1 MISDVQQVD
10 ETVRDFGPCTNA
22 HKMGASL
29 RAAYSE
35 KKNKVPA
42 CSGSPAP
49 TLFEDEVKDCESRI
63 NAGRQKKNTRRELQP
78 GKGKPGKG
86 KPPKGSRPSG
96 DAGSGKTDKSSK
108 GNGMIGGIASG
119 KTDKSSKGNGMIG
132 GVASGNEPLVTLAL
146 PVPLNG
152 CTFSGHTNCATRLQV
167 SM

>member
-10 ETVRDFGPCTNA
+10 ETVRDFGPCANA
-22 HKMGASL
+22 HTMGASI

-63 NAGRQKKNTRRELQP
+63 NAGTQKKNTRRELQP
-78 GKGKPGKG
+78 GKGKP
-86 KPPKGSRPSG
+86 PKGPRPSG

-108 GNGMIGGIASG
+108 GNG
-119 KTDKSSKGNGMIG
+119 TIG

-152 CTFSGHTNCATRLQV
+152 CTFSGHTKCATRLQV

>member
-108 GNGMIGGIASG
+108 GNGMIGG
-119 KTDKSSKGNGMIG
+119 
-132 GVASGNEPLVTLAL
+132 VASGNEPLVTLAL